1 LENKP
6 QQTLFGIGQNIQV
19 GRDLIK
25 NYNYYK
31 NNGLSV
37 SGLKNESDKDIYF
50 TYGDSDVQSLLIK
63 TNYSE
68 ASYYDFMS
76 NAFRFLLTFKP
87 LTSIIVISAS
97 SVIESHL
104 TRRLVQEYKCFSQY
118 SEPHFS
124 VLRKESTWHDYIEKR
139 RFNTM
144 KLMHYGKY
152 KNFYNDDIIN
162 IFNDI
167 SVTRKRNNSGSE
179 TSQIWLKKAEKIIP
193 IINPN
198 AVKIDITDLPDE
210 ILYNSIFVWEAI
222 KEKLKDRDIIIPDWS
237 NQLQYALVESYFSAF
252 AETYIFPYR
261 DNFNLDLSQSSSI
274 YFTNVRLMK
283 EILLKADTLM
293 DFIRLTPSQLFTF
306 IKSDDLLNFKSKLD
320 SCETIN
326 ELLMI
331 AEKNKGFLQKALEQ
345 SKESP
350 ENKSSKLW
358 HIKPIIAINRLIK
371 LK

>member
-1 LENKP
+1 MENKP
-6 QQTLFGIGQNIQV
+6 HQSLFGIGQNIQV

-25 NYNYYK
+25 NYNYYN
-31 NNGLSV
+31 NNGLYV

-68 ASYYDFMS
+68 AGYFDFMS

-87 LTSIIVISAS
+87 LTSVIVISAS
-97 SVIESHL
+97 SIIESHL
-104 TRRLVQEYKCFSQY
+104 TRRLVQEYKCFSQD

-139 RFNTM
+139 RHNTM
-144 KLMHYGKY
+144 KLMHIEKY
-152 KNFYNDDIIN
+152 RMFYNDKIIN

-167 SVTRKRNNSGSE
+167 SVIRKIYNSGSE
-179 TSQIWLKKAEKIIP
+179 TSKIRLKKAEKIIP
-193 IINPN
+193 VINPN
-198 AVKIDITDLPDE
+198 AAKIDITDLPDE
-210 ILYNSIFVWEAI
+210 ILYDSIFVWEAI
-222 KEKLKDRDIIIPDWS
+222 KEKLNERDIMIPDWS
-237 NQLQYALVESYFSAF
+237 NQLQYALVESYFSTF

-261 DNFNLDLSQSSSI
+261 DSFNLDLSPNSSI
-274 YFTNVRLMK
+274 YFTNVRLIK
-283 EILLKADTLM
+283 EILFKADILM
-293 DFIRLTPSQLFTF
+293 DFIRLTPSQLFSF

-320 SCETIN
+320 SSKTVN

-331 AEKNKGFLQKALEQ
+331 AEKDKGLLKKALVQ

-358 HIKPIIAINRLIK
+358 HIKPIIVINRLIK
-371 LK
+371 